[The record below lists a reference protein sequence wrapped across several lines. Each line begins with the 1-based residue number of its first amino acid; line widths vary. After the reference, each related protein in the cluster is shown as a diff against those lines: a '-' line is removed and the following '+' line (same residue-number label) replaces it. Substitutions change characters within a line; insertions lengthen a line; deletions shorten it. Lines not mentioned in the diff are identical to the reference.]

1 MWNIIKKY
9 FEKELLEFWNKVIN
23 LNNWD
28 YVDDV
33 RDYLNKILNNSINLK
48 ELKEIWLTPTLVLI
62 WKIEKSL
69 KDFLSS
75 NNSFYFFE
83 LPSNNNLNLEELNN
97 YFKFEKLDEKIEVI
111 EKDRV
116 MIVRKEY
123 KSLINPNI
131 FLYHLEIFDHWD
143 DTDDS
148 KYFIFLRK

>member
-1 MWNIIKKY
+1 MGNIINKY
-9 FEKELLEFWNKVIN
+9 FEKELLKFWNKIIN
-23 LNNWD
+23 FNIWGYTNE
-28 YVDDV
+28 VKG
-33 RDYLNKILNNSINLK
+33 YLNKISNNDINLK
-48 ELKEIWLTPTLVLI
+48 ELEDIWLTPTLVLI

-69 KDFLSS
+69 KDFLRSK
-75 NNSFYFFE
+75 NSFYFFE

-123 KSLINPNI
+123 KSLINQNI

-148 KYFIFLRK
+148 KYFMFLKR